1 MTPSTSLGP
10 PPASAEVE
18 RLPGRAVGIDF
29 GSKRIGV
36 AVSDAARMVATP
48 FETIKRVGD
57 RTVEHGRIE
66 AIVAEVDATI
76 VVVGLPL
83 SLDGSDGRAVHLVRS
98 EVRGLAK
105 RLLVPIEEYDERF
118 TTVTAEQ
125 SLRVTGTRGKA
136 KRDVID
142 QVAAAVLLQGWLD
155 ALQ

>member
-1 MTPSTSLGP
+1 MNML
-10 PPASAEVE
+10 A
-18 RLPGRAVGIDF
+18 GRAVGIDF
-29 GSKRIGV
+29 GSKRIGI
-36 AVSDAARMVATP
+36 AVSDSGRMVATP

-57 RTVEHGRIE
+57 RTVEHGRIAE
-66 AIVAEVDATI
+66 IVQEIDATV

-83 SLDGSDGRAVHLVRS
+83 SLDGSDGHAVKLVRS

-105 RLLVPIEEYDERF
+105 RLNIPVEEYDERF

-125 SLRVTGTRGKA
+125 SLREMGTRGQA

>member
-1 MTPSTSLGP
+1 
-10 PPASAEVE
+10 
-18 RLPGRAVGIDF
+18 
-29 GSKRIGV
+29 
-36 AVSDAARMVATP
+36 MVATP

-57 RTVEHGRIE
+57 RTIEHGRIA
-66 AIVAEVDATI
+66 AIVAEIEATV

-83 SLDGSDGRAVHLVRS
+83 SLDGSDGHAAKLVRS

-105 RLLVPIEEYDERF
+105 RLTIPVEEYDERF

-125 SLRVTGTRGKA
+125 SLREMGTRGRA

>member
-1 MTPSTSLGP
+1 MSML
-10 PPASAEVE
+10 A
-18 RLPGRAVGIDF
+18 GRAVGIDF
-29 GSKRIGV
+29 GSKRIGI
-36 AVSDAARMVATP
+36 AVSDSGRMVATP

-57 RTVEHGRIE
+57 RTVEHGRI
-66 AIVAEVDATI
+66 AEIIAEIDATV

-83 SLDGSDGRAVHLVRS
+83 SLDGSDGHAVKLVRS

-105 RLLVPIEEYDERF
+105 RLSIPVEEYDERF

-125 SLRVTGTRGKA
+125 SLREMGTRGHA

>member
-1 MTPSTSLGP
+1 MSML
-10 PPASAEVE
+10 A
-18 RLPGRAVGIDF
+18 GRAVGIDF
-29 GSKRIGV
+29 GSKRIGI
-36 AVSDAARMVATP
+36 AVSDSGRMVATP

-57 RTVEHGRIE
+57 RTVEHGRI
-66 AIVAEVDATI
+66 AEIIAEIDATV

-83 SLDGSDGRAVHLVRS
+83 SLDGSDGHAVKLVRS

-105 RLLVPIEEYDERF
+105 RLSIPVEEYDERF

-125 SLRVTGTRGKA
+125 SLREMGTRGQA

>member
-1 MTPSTSLGP
+1 MSML
-10 PPASAEVE
+10 A
-18 RLPGRAVGIDF
+18 GRAVGIDF
-29 GSKRIGV
+29 GSKRIGI
-36 AVSDAARMVATP
+36 AVSDSGRMVATP

-57 RTVEHGRIE
+57 RTVEHGRI
-66 AIVAEVDATI
+66 AEIIAEIDATV

-83 SLDGSDGRAVHLVRS
+83 SLDGSDGHAVKLVRS

-105 RLLVPIEEYDERF
+105 RLSIPVEEYDERF

-125 SLRVTGTRGKA
+125 SLREMGTRRQA

>member
-1 MTPSTSLGP
+1 MSSDLTPTL
-10 PPASAEVE
+10 A
-18 RLPGRAVGIDF
+18 GRAVGIDF
-29 GSKRIGV
+29 GSRRIGV
-36 AVSDAARMVATP
+36 AVSDSGRMVATP

-57 RTVEHGRIE
+57 RTIEHGRIA
-66 AIVAEVDATI
+66 AIVAEIEATV

-83 SLDGSDGRAVHLVRS
+83 SLDGSDGHAAKLVRS

-105 RLLVPIEEYDERF
+105 RLTIPVEEYDERF

-125 SLRVTGTRGKA
+125 SLREMGTRGRA

>member
-1 MTPSTSLGP
+1 MNTGSL
-10 PPASAEVE
+10 A
-18 RLPGRAVGIDF
+18 GRAVGIDF
-29 GSKRIGV
+29 GSRRIGI
-36 AVSDAARMVATP
+36 AVSDAGRMVATP

-57 RTVEHGRIE
+57 RTIEHGRIE
-66 AIVAEVDATI
+66 AIVAEIEATV

-83 SLDGSDGRAVHLVRS
+83 SLDGSDGHAVKLVRS
-98 EVRGLAK
+98 EVRGLSK
-105 RLLVPIEEYDERF
+105 RLDVPVEEYDERF

-125 SLRVTGTRGKA
+125 SLREMGTRGQA